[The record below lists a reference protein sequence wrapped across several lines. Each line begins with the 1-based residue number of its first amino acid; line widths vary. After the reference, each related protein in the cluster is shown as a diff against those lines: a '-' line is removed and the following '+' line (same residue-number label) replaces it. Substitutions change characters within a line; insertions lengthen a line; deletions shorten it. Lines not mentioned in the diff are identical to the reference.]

1 MNNVLRG
8 AAWMILAG
16 LCWTIMTILVR
27 QLSADY
33 SSFEILFFRNLVA
46 VCILLPLSIR
56 RGFSSLKTQRLP
68 LHCLRAF
75 LSYVGVLL
83 LFYGVAN
90 IPLPDVTALS
100 FTQPLFVV
108 LLAALILK
116 ESVNGACWAAVIAG
130 FIGLLVIVR
139 PGFIAVEL
147 ATILVVFSAFSY
159 AVSNIC
165 VKRLMTTDTANQ
177 SVFYFNLL
185 MLPIA
190 LVPTIF
196 FWVTPA
202 LADLPLLVGIG
213 VNGTIAVYAYAR
225 SFTLADASAVMP
237 FDFLRM
243 PMAATAAFLLFSE
256 IGDLWTWIGSIIIFA
271 SSYALAKNSSK
282 LTKS

>member
-1 MNNVLRG
+1 MNNTLRG

-16 LCWTIMTILVR
+16 ICWTIMTILVR
-27 QLSADY
+27 QLSTDY
-33 SSFEILFFRNLVA
+33 SSFEILFFRNLVS
-46 VCILLPLSIR
+46 VCILLPLAMRS
-56 RGFSSLKTQRLP
+56 GLSTLKTQRLP
-68 LHCLRAF
+68 LHSLRAL
-75 LSYVGVLL
+75 LSYIGVLL
-83 LFYGVAN
+83 LFYGIAN

-108 LLAALILK
+108 VLAALILK
-116 ESVNGACWAAVIAG
+116 EAVNGARWIAVTAG
-130 FIGLLVIVR
+130 FVGLLVIVR
-139 PGFIAVEL
+139 PGLVAVEL
-147 ATILVVFSAFSY
+147 ATLLVLFSAFSY

-190 LVPTIF
+190 LVPALF

-202 LADLPLLVGIG
+202 LADLPYLIAIG

-256 IGDLWTWIGSIIIFA
+256 TGDIWTWVGSVIIFT
-271 SSYALAKNSSK
+271 SSYFLARSSSK
-282 LTKS
+282 SA

>member
-75 LSYVGVLL
+75 LSYLGVLL
-83 LFYGVAN
+83 LFYGIAN

-116 ESVNGACWAAVIAG
+116 ESVNGACWAALIAG
-130 FIGLLVIVR
+130 FVGLLVIVR

-147 ATILVVFSAFSY
+147 ATVLVVFSAFSY

-190 LVPTIF
+190 LVPAIF

-271 SSYALAKNSSK
+271 SSYALANNSSK
-282 LTKS
+282 LT

>member
-16 LCWTIMTILVR
+16 FCWTIMTILVR

-33 SSFEILFFRNLVA
+33 SSFEILFFRNLVS
-46 VCILLPLSIR
+46 VCILLPLAMRS
-56 RGFSSLKTQRLP
+56 GLSSLKTQRLP
-68 LHCLRAF
+68 LHSLRAL
-75 LSYVGVLL
+75 LSYIGVLL
-83 LFYGVAN
+83 LFYGIAN

-108 LLAALILK
+108 VLAALILK
-116 ESVNGACWAAVIAG
+116 EAVNGARWIAVIAG
-130 FIGLLVIVR
+130 FVGLLVIVR
-139 PGFIAVEL
+139 PGVVAVEL
-147 ATILVVFSAFSY
+147 ATVLVLLSAFSY

-190 LVPTIF
+190 LVPALF
-196 FWVTPA
+196 VWVTPA
-202 LADLPLLVGIG
+202 LADLPLFVAIG

-256 IGDLWTWIGSIIIFA
+256 TGDIWTWVGSVIIFA
-271 SSYALAKNSSK
+271 SSYFLARSSSK
-282 LTKS
+282 LA

>member
-1 MNNVLRG
+1 MNNVLCG

-16 LCWTIMTILVR
+16 FCWTIMTILVR

-33 SSFEILFFRNLVA
+33 SSFEILFFRNLVS
-46 VCILLPLSIR
+46 VCILLPLAMRS
-56 RGFSSLKTQRLP
+56 GLSSLKTQRLQ
-68 LHCLRAF
+68 LHSLRAL
-75 LSYVGVLL
+75 LSYIGVLL
-83 LFYGVAN
+83 LFYGIAN

-108 LLAALILK
+108 VLAALILK
-116 ESVNGACWAAVIAG
+116 EAVNGPRWIAVIVG
-130 FIGLLVIVR
+130 FVGLLVIVR
-139 PGFIAVEL
+139 PGVVAVEL
-147 ATILVVFSAFSY
+147 ATILVLLSAFSY

-190 LVPTIF
+190 LVPALF
-196 FWVTPA
+196 VWVTPA
-202 LADLPLLVGIG
+202 LADLPLFVAIG

-256 IGDLWTWIGSIIIFA
+256 TGDIWTWVGSVIIFA
-271 SSYALAKNSSK
+271 SSYFLARSSSK
-282 LTKS
+282 SA

>member
-1 MNNVLRG
+1 MNNVLCG

-16 LCWTIMTILVR
+16 FCWTIMTILVR

-33 SSFEILFFRNLVA
+33 SSFEILFFRNLVS
-46 VCILLPLSIR
+46 VCILLPLAMRS
-56 RGFSSLKTQRLP
+56 GLSSLKTQRLP
-68 LHCLRAF
+68 LHSLRAL
-75 LSYVGVLL
+75 LSYIGVLL
-83 LFYGVAN
+83 LFYGIAN

-108 LLAALILK
+108 ILAALILK
-116 ESVNGACWAAVIAG
+116 EAVNGARWIAVIAG
-130 FIGLLVIVR
+130 FVGLLVIVR
-139 PGFIAVEL
+139 PGVVAVEL
-147 ATILVVFSAFSY
+147 ATVLVLLSAFSY

-190 LVPTIF
+190 LVPALF
-196 FWVTPA
+196 VWVTPA
-202 LADLPLLVGIG
+202 LADLPLFVAIG

-256 IGDLWTWIGSIIIFA
+256 TGDIWTWVGSVIIFA
-271 SSYALAKNSSK
+271 SSYFLARSSSK
-282 LTKS
+282 SA

>member
-1 MNNVLRG
+1 
-8 AAWMILAG
+8 MILAG
-16 LCWTIMTILVR
+16 LCWTVMTIMVR

-68 LHCLRAF
+68 LHCLRAL
-75 LSYVGVLL
+75 LSYIGVLL

-90 IPLPDVTALS
+90 LPLPDVTALS

-108 LLAALILK
+108 LLAALILR

-130 FIGLLVIVR
+130 FVGLLVIVR

-147 ATILVVFSAFSY
+147 ATVLVLFSAFSY

-185 MLPIA
+185 MLPIS
-190 LVPTIF
+190 LVPAIF

-213 VNGTIAVYAYAR
+213 LNGTIAVYAYAR

-243 PMAATAAFLLFSE
+243 PMAALAAFLLFSE
-256 IGDLWTWIGSIIIFA
+256 IGDLWTWVGSFIIFS
-271 SSYALAKNSSK
+271 SSYALARNTSKSTNS
-282 LTKS
+282 

>member
-1 MNNVLRG
+1 
-8 AAWMILAG
+8 
-16 LCWTIMTILVR
+16 MTILVL
-27 QLSADY
+27 QLSVDY
-33 SSFEILFFRNLVA
+33 SSFEILFFRNLVS
-46 VCILLPLSIR
+46 VCILLPPVIKV
-56 RGFSSLKTQRLP
+56 GFSTLRTQRLP

-75 LSYVGVLL
+75 LSYIGVLL
-83 LFYGVAN
+83 LFYGIAN

-108 LLAALILK
+108 LLAALVLR
-116 ESVNGACWAAVIAG
+116 ESVNRACWTAVITG

-139 PGFIAVEL
+139 PGFVVVEL
-147 ATILVVFSAFSY
+147 ATALVLFSAFSY

-190 LVPTIF
+190 LVPAIF
-196 FWVTPA
+196 FWVTPT
-202 LADLPLLVGIG
+202 LADLLLLAGIG
-213 VNGTIAVYAYAR
+213 VNGTIAVYAYAL

-256 IGDLWTWIGSIIIFA
+256 TGDLWTWVGSVIIFS
-271 SSYALAKNSSK
+271 SSYALARNSSK
-282 LTKS
+282 LTNS